1 MRATLTKTQVQM
13 LLDGK
18 MLRNVRET
26 FKLSKNFEGRDL
38 LQKYVDSEE
47 MQKKYKIVLDT
58 KYSAEQE
65 LSIIERKLSIIER

>member
-1 MRATLTKTQVQM
+1 M

-18 MLRNVRET
+18 MLRNIRET

-58 KYSAEQE
+58 KYSAEQK

>member
-26 FKLSKNFEGRDL
+26 FYLSKTFEDRDV
-38 LQKYVDSEE
+38 LQKYVESEE

-58 KYSAEQE
+58 KLSAGQ
-65 LSIIERKLSIIER
+65 KLSIIER

>member
-1 MRATLTKTQVQM
+1 M

-18 MLRNVRET
+18 MLRNIRET
-26 FKLSKNFEGRDL
+26 FKLSKNFEGRDV

-58 KYSAEQE
+58 KYSAEQK